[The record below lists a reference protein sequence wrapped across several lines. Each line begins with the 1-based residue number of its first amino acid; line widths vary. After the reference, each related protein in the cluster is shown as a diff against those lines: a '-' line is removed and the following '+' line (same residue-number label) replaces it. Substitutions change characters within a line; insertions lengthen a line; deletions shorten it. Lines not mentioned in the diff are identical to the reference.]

1 MDGNFQCS
9 IGINLQTGYTIFAAR
24 PARLQ
29 YAEFAM
35 KQLLAIALFSA
46 TGLLAQTAELHVY
59 RAVMLPSNEVANVTL
74 NASAATTVLVHVIKD
89 SSGAVIS
96 GSVDFQAHC
105 TFGAANTV
113 TGLHIHA
120 AAAGS
125 NGSIVLPTDVSSIPV
140 AAGLNHI
147 TRQVQVKPGN
157 AVGLNALEGI
167 LKDPSQYYVNV
178 HTQDF
183 GSGAMR
189 GQLQEA
195 DVQVFMGIMSSANEP
210 NGTTQPARGLAAV
223 LAIATRDAD
232 GQLTSGEVDMVF
244 NYNFPQQV
252 TFTGFHIHPGGAG
265 TNGPAV
271 LGATLPPGLQ
281 SEPSGTGTSALFY
294 REIQMDSAVAVSTF
308 EALWNNPDS
317 TYINAHTSTDTGGA
331 IRAQLRRT
339 DHMVYPVRMISNNEP
354 GPPPV
359 VADAPSTV
367 HAFTLRYEDGTVQA
381 GWVLFDVNYRFPG
394 ATNFTA
400 MHIHD
405 AKAGVNG
412 GVTIPAPLPA
422 DQLASADGFGNF
434 TVFSAPIDS
443 GAAFNT
449 LTDMVVNP
457 ENHYL
462 NLHTTVSTGGA
473 VREQL
478 MPVNTAG
485 PTIDT
490 VVNGTSDRTR
500 TTVAPGGLMTIF
512 GKNLAKVRTNLDGWQ
527 GASIPGQLN
536 GAAVFIGGQQARLLY
551 VSPTQINA
559 EVPVETPTGTQVL
572 AVNNGNSGSVGFNVT
587 VAAASPAIFFDG
599 GEGIIVKA
607 TDRSLIGAGNPAHAG
622 DSVIVYA
629 TGLGQTTPALVTG
642 ALVDKTMSVAAP
654 VTATIGGQNADVV
667 SAVAAPGSVGVY
679 LVTLRVPAGVSG
691 NAAVVLKQG
700 AATSNSVT
708 MAVQ

>member
-1 MDGNFQCS
+1 
-9 IGINLQTGYTIFAAR
+9 
-24 PARLQ
+24 
-29 YAEFAM
+29 
-35 KQLLAIALFSA
+35 
-46 TGLLAQTAELHVY
+46 
-59 RAVMLPSNEVANVTL
+59 
-74 NASAATTVLVHVIKD
+74 
-89 SSGAVIS
+89 
-96 GSVDFQAHC
+96 
-105 TFGAANTV
+105 
-113 TGLHIHA
+113 
-120 AAAGS
+120 
-125 NGSIVLPTDVSSIPV
+125 
-140 AAGLNHI
+140 
-147 TRQVQVKPGN
+147 
-157 AVGLNALEGI
+157 
-167 LKDPSQYYVNV
+167 VNI

-195 DVQVFMGIMSSANEP
+195 EIQVFMGIMDSGNEP
-210 NGTTQPARGLAAV
+210 NGTNMTGTGLAAV
-223 LAIATRDAD
+223 MAIATRDD
-232 GQLTSGEVDMVF
+232 NGQLTSGEVDMMF
-244 NYNFPQQV
+244 NYALPQQV
-252 TFTGFHIHPGGAG
+252 TFTGFHIHPGEGG

-271 LGATLPPGLQ
+271 LGATLPANLQ
-281 SEPSGTGTSALFY
+281 SEPTGVGTSALYY
-294 REIQMDSAVAVSTF
+294 REVQMDSAIAVSTF
-308 EALWNNPDS
+308 ETLWNNPGA
-317 TYINAHTSTDTGGA
+317 TYINAHTSVDTGGA

-339 DHMVYPVRMISNNEP
+339 DHIVYPVRMISTNEP

-367 HAFTLRYEDGTVQA
+367 HAFTLRYEDGNVQA

-405 AKAGVNG
+405 AVAGVNG
-412 GVTIPAPLPA
+412 GVTIPAPIPA
-422 DQLASADGFGNF
+422 DQLQSSDGFGNF
-434 TVFSAPIDS
+434 MVLSAPISS

-449 LTDMVVNP
+449 LADMVVNP
-457 ENHYL
+457 EKHYL
-462 NLHTTVSTGGA
+462 NLHTQVSTGGA

-490 VVNGTSDRTR
+490 VVSGNSDKTR

-536 GAAVFIGGQQARLLY
+536 GVAVFIGGQQARLLY
-551 VSPTQINA
+551 VSPNQINA
-559 EVPVETPTGTQVL
+559 EVPVETPTGMQQL
-572 AVNNGNSGSVGFNVT
+572 AVNNGNAPGPAFAVN
-587 VAAASPAIFFDG
+587 VAATSPAIFFDG
-599 GEGIIVKA
+599 GSGIIVKA
-607 TDRSLIGAGNPAHAG
+607 SDRSLIRAGNAARAG

-629 TGLGQTTPALVTG
+629 TGLGQTSPGLVTG
-642 ALVDKTMSVAAP
+642 AIVDKVASTTTA

-679 LVTLRVPAGVSG
+679 LVTLRVPTGVTG

>member
-1 MDGNFQCS
+1 
-9 IGINLQTGYTIFAAR
+9 
-24 PARLQ
+24 
-29 YAEFAM
+29 M
-35 KQLLAIALFSA
+35 KQLLAIALCSA

-74 NASAATTVLVHVIKD
+74 NGSAAATVFLHVIKD
-89 SSGAVIS
+89 SSGGVIS
-96 GSVDFQAHC
+96 GSVDFQTHA
-105 TFGAANTV
+105 TFAAANTV

-120 AAAGS
+120 AAAGN
-125 NGSIVLPTDVSSIPV
+125 NGSIVLPTDVSSIAVPS
-140 AAGLNHI
+140 GLTHI

-157 AVGLNALEGI
+157 AMGLNAIEGI
-167 LKDPSQYYVNV
+167 LKDPSQYYVNI

-183 GSGAMR
+183 GAGAMR

-195 DVQVFMGIMSSANEP
+195 EIQVFMGIMDSRNEP
-210 NGTTQPARGLAAV
+210 NGTNMAGTGLAAV
-223 LAIATRDAD
+223 LAIATRDAN
-232 GQLTSGEVDMVF
+232 GQLTSGEVDMIF
-244 NYNFPQQV
+244 NYSLPQQV
-252 TFTGFHIHPGGAG
+252 TFTGFHIHPGESGA
-265 TNGPAV
+265 NGPAV
-271 LGATLPPGLQ
+271 LGATLPANLQ
-281 SEPSGTGTSALFY
+281 SEPSGVGTSALYY
-294 REIQMDSAVAVSTF
+294 REVQMDNPVAVSTF
-308 EALWNNPDS
+308 ETVWNNPGAA
-317 TYINAHTSTDTGGA
+317 YINAHTSVDGGGV

-339 DHMVYPVRMISNNEP
+339 DHIVYPVRMVSANEP

-359 VADAPSTV
+359 VADAPSEV
-367 HAFTLRYEDGTVQA
+367 HAFTLRYEDGNVQA

-394 ATNFTA
+394 ATSFTA

-412 GVTIPAPLPA
+412 GVTIPAPLA
-422 DQLASADGFGNF
+422 VDQLQSSDGFGNF
-434 TVFSAPIDS
+434 MVFSAPIGS

-449 LTDMVVNP
+449 LSDMVVNP

-462 NLHTTVSTGGA
+462 NLHTQVSTGGA

-478 MPVNTAG
+478 MPVNAAA

-490 VVNGTSDRTR
+490 VVSGNSDKTR
-500 TTVAPGGLMTIF
+500 TAVAPGGLMTVF
-512 GKNLAKVRTNLDGWQ
+512 GKNLAKVKTNLDGWQ

-536 GAAVFIGGQQARLLY
+536 GVAVFIGGQQARLLY
-551 VSPTQINA
+551 VSPNQINA
-559 EVPVETPTGTQVL
+559 AVPVETPTGMQQL
-572 AVNNGNSGSVGFNVT
+572 AVNNGNAPSAAVAVNVT
-587 VAAASPAIFFDG
+587 STSPAIFFDG
-599 GEGIIVKA
+599 GSGIIVKA
-607 TDRSLIGAGNPAHAG
+607 SDRSLIRAGNPARAG

-629 TGLGQTTPALVTG
+629 TGLGQTSPGLVTG
-642 ALVDKTMSVAAP
+642 AIVDKVASTTTA

-679 LVTLRVPAGVSG
+679 LVTVRVPAGVTG